1 MTYLHSFWTR
11 PKQGEGGTDKDI
23 VLQDFEALTW
33 LVSALQ
39 CRRHGRIK
47 MLTDARGLRFLQ
59 RTGLDWIYNGGISTV
74 LDDTPADI
82 HPKVF
87 WTAGRMFAF
96 ELMDEPFA
104 SVDTDAI
111 LWQPLKPTAPVMALH
126 YEDRRWVSY
135 RSNRADFG
143 RFGFTGRDWN
153 WRLQPVNLGIVS
165 FPSPEVTRNFTGEA
179 LRFMREYSA
188 WLRDHPEDV
197 NLPRTR
203 RAPLF
208 LDQRLLPMCMA
219 RLGLRVKTLGRLN
232 EWKNGLA
239 RNPLC
244 SHLWLGKR
252 NFLYSAAAR
261 TAYVNYLIARTLK
274 EFPEAAATLKRW
286 RLAEPQVIAPRRE
299 LNWRT
304 HPPHRGKTEGF
315 RLLQDAHGEISV
327 VDAHTSARRPASP
340 GMLLLPGERL
350 KAGRGAVGRVLPLS
364 AVRQRQA
371 NTGAQQQESI

>member
-11 PKQGEGGTDKDI
+11 PKQDAGGAEQDI
-23 VLQDFEALTW
+23 LLKDFEALTW

-39 CRRHGRIK
+39 ARRHGQIK
-47 MLTDARGLRFLQ
+47 MLTDTRGLRFLQ
-59 RTGLDWIYNGGISTV
+59 RTGLEWVYNGGVSTA

-96 ELMDEPFA
+96 GLMDGPFA

-135 RSNRADFG
+135 ASNRADFG
-143 RFGFTGRDWN
+143 RFGFAGRGWN
-153 WRLQPVNLGIVS
+153 WRLQPVNLGIVA
-165 FPSPEVTRNFTGEA
+165 FPSPEVTRSFSHEA
-179 LRFMREYSA
+179 LRFMSEYSQ

-197 NLPRTR
+197 DLPRTR

-261 TAYVNYLIARTLK
+261 TAYVNHLIAHTLK
-274 EFPEAAATLKRW
+274 EFPEAKQTLQRW
-286 RLAEPQVIAPRRE
+286 KLAEPQTVYPRAEVDWRKRPPYRGKVEGFYLLAARRE
-299 LNWRT
+299 
-304 HPPHRGKTEGF
+304 G
-315 RLLQDAHGEISV
+315 ISIT
-327 VDAHTSARRPASP
+327 DAHTNAQRAGRFGS
-340 GMLLLPGERL
+340 LVLPGETVKCKDNVQPRL
-350 KAGRGAVGRVLPLS
+350 LPLR
-364 AVRQRQA
+364 VPLPDHRQGAKA
-371 NTGAQQQESI
+371 NAQ

>member
-11 PKQGEGGTDKDI
+11 PKQRPETDDEQTI
-23 VLQDFEALTW
+23 TLRDFEALTW

-39 CRRHGRIK
+39 ARRHGQIK
-47 MLTDARGLRFLQ
+47 MLTDTRGLRFLQ
-59 RTGLDWIYNGGISTV
+59 RTGLEWVYNGGVSTA
-74 LDDTPADI
+74 LDNTPEDI

-96 ELMDEPFA
+96 GLMDGPFA

-135 RSNRADFG
+135 ASNRTDFG
-143 RFGFTGRDWN
+143 RFGFAGRGWN
-153 WRLQPVNLGIVS
+153 WRLQPVNLGIVF
-165 FPSPEVTRNFTGEA
+165 FPSPKVTRSFSREA
-179 LRFMREYSA
+179 LRFMSEYSQ
-188 WLRDHPEDV
+188 WLRDHLEDMD
-197 NLPRTR
+197 LPRTR

-208 LDQRLLPMCMA
+208 LDQRLMPMCMT
-219 RLGLRVKTLGRLN
+219 RLGLRVKPIGRLN

-261 TAYVNYLIARTLK
+261 TAYVNYLIAHTLK
-274 EFPEAAATLKRW
+274 EFPEARETLQRW
-286 RLAEPQVIAPRRE
+286 KLAEPQAVNPRAE
-299 LNWRT
+299 VDWRK
-304 HPPHRGKTEGF
+304 HPPYRGKAEGF
-315 RLLQDAHGEISV
+315 RLIERLGGPSVVLDAHL
-327 VDAHTSARRPASP
+327 PAVRTAET
-340 GMLLLPGERL
+340 GMLVLPGEEVVPV
-350 KAGRGAVGRVLPLS
+350 KSEQQLPP
-364 AVRQRQA
+364 
-371 NTGAQQQESI
+371 